1 MVILIGD
8 QEEKTLLR
16 MINFSALMTV
26 MIGEKREE
34 ESDDDGSD

>member
-8 QEEKTLLR
+8 REEKMLLKI
-16 MINFSALMTV
+16 INFSAPMTV